1 MRSTHP
7 PIGSSSSRQH
17 HQNAFDTTLQAT
29 PIAPLECFIATEST
43 LDRVQECHEQSGSN
57 LRHHSRKQPEP
68 STARESG
75 RAAGLRQPRPHAL
88 SASQSTQDKSSP
100 SPISFCPYT
109 FSPDSINS
117 IPSSP
122 GDLSS
127 ITMSE
132 DPHSLSASFPEL
144 PRSHSP
150 GLLDPCTSEKGP
162 VPQLVMPGLTVPQRR
177 PFSETGRSLGKLK
190 ILVTGQAGIGKKSLI
205 LAIAQSSTHIVHMD
219 SMDVTRK
226 STVRS
231 TYASTRPKPWWRTD
245 TSRNT
250 SRRRRSSIP
259 DEVLDR
265 NICFVDCKAHSD
277 GNVTSF
283 PAVEYVESQ
292 LAPLFRGSIDDPNLS
307 ALLSGGTEPNV
318 DLALYLLPPTGPSS
332 LDIEC
337 IRSLRLRTNVIPL
350 LARADMI
357 PANELL
363 SAKHKISRDL
373 KLANI
378 DCFSF
383 SQPESASEY
392 PHVYAVS
399 SVNQLDHDTI
409 DASILMASDYLPP
422 LVWTELNSLVAEIV
436 SVDGSAWLRHSAAS
450 KAIKWLRQQRCQSS
464 ISRSALICRQ
474 PYSYN
479 SLASTQMTNT
489 STNRQYWVRVEV
501 SSWAET
507 LRQSLSVQRFN
518 IIHQPSSVHII
529 DDQMSLL
536 RTEYRRPRLRSR
548 PRPTGALL
556 SSHQDPLGLLELH
569 GSFDRSS
576 CSSGTLESLRAG
588 LQDASETMTW
598 KNAWFGTARGGIK
611 AL

>member
-1 MRSTHP
+1 
-7 PIGSSSSRQH
+7 
-17 HQNAFDTTLQAT
+17 
-29 PIAPLECFIATEST
+29 
-43 LDRVQECHEQSGSN
+43 
-57 LRHHSRKQPEP
+57 
-68 STARESG
+68 
-75 RAAGLRQPRPHAL
+75 
-88 SASQSTQDKSSP
+88 
-100 SPISFCPYT
+100 
-109 FSPDSINS
+109 
-117 IPSSP
+117 
-122 GDLSS
+122 
-127 ITMSE
+127 MSE

-226 STVRS
+226 ST
-231 TYASTRPKPWWRTD
+231 
-245 TSRNT
+245 
-250 SRRRRSSIP
+250 
-259 DEVLDR
+259 
-265 NICFVDCKAHSD
+265 
-277 GNVTSF
+277 TSF

-292 LAPLFRGSIDDPNLS
+292 LAPLFRSSIDDPNLS

-318 DLALYLLPPTGPSS
+318 DLALYLLPPTGPTS

-337 IRSLRLRTNVIPL
+337 IRSLRLRTNVVPL

-357 PANELL
+357 PANEVLL
-363 SAKHKISRDL
+363 VKDKISRDL

-383 SQPESASEY
+383 SQPESTPEY

-422 LVWTELNSLVAEIV
+422 LVLTDLNSLVAEIV

-479 SLASTQMTNT
+479 SLAPTQMTKT
-489 STNRQYWVRVEV
+489 STNRQYCVRVEV

-507 LRQSLSVQRFN
+507 LRQRRDVAGHACDLALDRLVHRSAVTK
-518 IIHQPSSVHII
+518 IHS
-529 DDQMSLL
+529 
-536 RTEYRRPRLRSR
+536 
-548 PRPTGALL
+548 G
-556 SSHQDPLGLLELH
+556 
-569 GSFDRSS
+569 
-576 CSSGTLESLRAG
+576 CSS
-588 LQDASETMTW
+588 
-598 KNAWFGTARGGIK
+598 
-611 AL
+611 